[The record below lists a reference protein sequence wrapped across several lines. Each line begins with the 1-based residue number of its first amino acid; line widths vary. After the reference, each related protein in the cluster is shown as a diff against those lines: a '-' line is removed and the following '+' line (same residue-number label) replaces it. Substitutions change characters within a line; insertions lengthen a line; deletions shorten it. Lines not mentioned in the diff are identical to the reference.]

1 MSRPPQPAKTILVVD
16 DDSELRGTVC
26 ELLQS
31 CGHEVLAA
39 RNALEALQLSKTFPG
54 QLDLIIIDLAMP
66 LMDGVDL
73 ADRLRKKRPFRVLF
87 MSGDPTVLG
96 EDLGRRL
103 RDAAFIQKPF
113 TRDEL
118 VRQVRE
124 LLGAEA

>member
-1 MSRPPQPAKTILVVD
+1 
-16 DDSELRGTVC
+16 
-26 ELLQS
+26 
-31 CGHEVLAA
+31 
-39 RNALEALQLSKTFPG
+39 
-54 QLDLIIIDLAMP
+54 MP

-118 VRQVRE
+118 VRQVRQ